1 MPPRIA
7 AAIKRELHE
16 GEAAIWQQPRA
27 KALDFTAAETFVK
40 GLVPLGMGLLLT
52 AWVISIPFYPDEN
65 ETPVALALFLSLFA
79 VIVLPLGIFYTRQP
93 FNPLFQPGAIWYV
106 ATHQRIMTFS
116 LSKERKVGEV
126 LLADVGVLSRRE
138 QPGGAGHVVF
148 VVAPGEE
155 PLAKPYTIGP
165 IDNPAEAFKAI
176 SALRIAERRAQRREA
191 EAGELSSS
199 ASIQNAAAH
208 KPQAPPPH

>member
-1 MPPRIA
+1 MPPRIT
-7 AAIKRELHE
+7 AAIKRELHQ

-27 KALDFTAAETFVK
+27 KALDFTAAETFLR
-40 GLVPLGMGLLLT
+40 GLVPLGMGVLLT
-52 AWVISIPFYPDEN
+52 AWVILIPFYPDEN
-65 ETPVALALFLSLFA
+65 ETPVALALFLLLFA
-79 VIVLPLGIFYTRQP
+79 VIVLPLGVFYTRQP
-93 FNPLFQPGAIWYV
+93 FDPLLRPGAIWYV

-126 LLADVGVLSRRE
+126 LVADVGIMERRE
-138 QPGGAGHVVF
+138 QPGGAGHVMF

-165 IDNPAEAFKAI
+165 IENPAEAFKAI

-191 EAGELSSS
+191 GTGELSS
-199 ASIQNAAAH
+199 
-208 KPQAPPPH
+208 